1 MARRYDHSKEELM
14 EMAAA
19 AGHKIVVS
27 EGLIKLSARRVA
39 AEIGYT
45 VGTIYHVFGTHD
57 DFILHINARTL
68 DAWYADLAR
77 TLAARKKPPT
87 LIDLAN
93 YYIDYAATNYHAFMA
108 LFEHT
113 LPPETPLPEWY
124 VPKMR
129 QFFVLLETM
138 VLPLVNDN
146 KRQAHRTARVLWA
159 SIHGIC
165 ILSLSRKLDLVDS
178 ESAKTLAKSFVENYV
193 KGLQHG

>member
-1 MARRYDHSKEELM
+1 M

-19 AGHKIVVS
+19 AGHKILES
-27 EGLIKLSARRVA
+27 EGLAKLSARRVA

-68 DAWYADLAR
+68 DAWYADLTR
-77 TLAARKKPPT
+77 MLAARKKSPT

-129 QFFVLLETM
+129 QFFMLLETM

-146 KRQAHRTARVLWA
+146 KRQAHRAARVLW
-159 SIHGIC
+159 SGIHGIC
-165 ILSLSRKLDLVDS
+165 ILSLSRKLDLVDP
-178 ESAKTLAKSFVENYV
+178 ESAKTLTKSFVENYV